1 MRNNIGAYLGKRAHT
16 NPNLEAIVDVATDR
30 RLTYAQVDR
39 RANRV
44 ANAMLDLGI
53 EKGDRVA
60 ILMMNSVE
68 YFESFMG
75 LAKIGA
81 IVVPL
86 NWRLVADEL
95 SYILKDAGAIA
106 LIYDSEFGE
115 VAAELHDRGPGSD
128 GSDIR
133 HWIELSREPGH
144 ERNLFAI
151 EYDDFVAEATEVM
164 PESDA
169 GEDDDLFIMYTSGT
183 TGLPKGALH
192 THNTMTWAIIT
203 YANSADVRFRDRY
216 SIALPMFHVGAL
228 LPVIFT
234 IYTGG
239 TVVVLRQFDPKVMW
253 EITERE
259 KITTSLA
266 VPAMLNFM
274 LQVPEHEKYDTSN
287 LRAIVS
293 GASPVPTS
301 LIERYR
307 DIGIELHQAYGLTE
321 AGGPGTVLSPEDA
334 MVRIG
339 SAGKAFFHT
348 TVRIVDED
356 GNDSAPGVPGELLVS
371 GAHVMKGY
379 WNNPQATAETIRDD
393 WLYTGDVAFQDED
406 GFVTIHDRVKDMIIS
421 GGENVYPAEIENV
434 ISNHP
439 GVVDV
444 AVIGQP
450 SERWGESPFA
460 VVVKKD
466 DDLNEAAVLQ
476 HCDGK
481 LAGFK
486 QPKGVAFIDEIPRNP
501 TGKPLKRILREQFP
515 GPARE

>member
-1 MRNNIGAYLGKRAHT
+1 MRNNIGAYLGKRGHT
-16 NPNLEAIVDVATDR
+16 NPNLEAIVDVATAR

-39 RANRV
+39 RANKV
-44 ANAMLDLGI
+44 ANAMLNLGI
-53 EKGDRVA
+53 KKGDRVA

-81 IVVPL
+81 VVVPL

-106 LIYDSEFGE
+106 MIHGGEFGA
-115 VAAELHDRGPGSD
+115 VAAELHDRGPGSS
-128 GSDIR
+128 GTDIR
-133 HWIELSREPGH
+133 HWIELDEGN
-144 ERNLFAI
+144 ERNLFATAY
-151 EYDDFVAEATEVM
+151 EDFVAAGA
-164 PESDA
+164 ESTPNGDA
-169 GEDDDLFIMYTSGT
+169 GENDDLFIMYTSGT

-203 YANSADVRFRDRY
+203 FANSTDIRIGDRY

-228 LPVIFT
+228 LPVLFA
-234 IYTGG
+234 IYSGG
-239 TVVVLRQFDPKVMW
+239 TAVLLRQFDPKVMW

-259 KITTSLA
+259 KITSSLA

-287 LRAIVS
+287 LRAILS

-301 LIERYR
+301 LIERYK
-307 DIGIELHQAYGLTE
+307 DIGIEIHQAYGLTE

-334 MVRIG
+334 MVKIG

-348 TVRIVDED
+348 TVRIVDKD
-356 GNDSAPGVPGELLVS
+356 GNDTAPGVPGELLVS
-371 GAHVMKGY
+371 GAHIMKGY
-379 WNNPQATAETIRDD
+379 WNNPEATAEAIRDG
-393 WLYTGDVAFQDED
+393 WLYTGDIAFQDED

-421 GGENVYPAEIENV
+421 GGENVYPAEVENI
-434 ISNHP
+434 ISSHP
-439 GVVDV
+439 GVGDV

-450 SERWGESPFA
+450 SKRWGESPFA
-460 VVVKKD
+460 VVVKRD
-466 DDLNEAAVLQ
+466 HDLTEADILQ

-481 LAGFK
+481 LARFK
-486 QPKGVAFIDEIPRNP
+486 QPKGAVFIEEIPRNP

-515 GPARE
+515 GPAGE